1 MNSFR
6 NQIGKPP
13 LKVKVDPLLPEKGRR
28 ETVYDDLT
36 SISIKRTQVR
46 GGSTRTDDRHRL
58 TAEEVVLYDTQGFEH
73 TVTLINLSMGG
84 AMISGDLSLE
94 LWQPVSLEF
103 GDGGVIEACVSWIK
117 DRRVGLEFTAETQFG
132 CGQSERD
139 AIIIETIQNSFPN
152 EGRWRAQPTT
162 AYEQMVAEKD
172 ARDMD
177 QTRKRS
183 NQRNTRRHSLIWTG
197 EIHYNHDSHPVRLRN
212 ISETGALIEI
222 DKDLPC
228 GDELLLDLNE
238 AGTVFAIV
246 GWSRGG
252 LTGLRFKTS
261 YNLSQ
266 LASAKPKVA
275 SSSWQAPDYLR
286 KKIPSTSQWASHWET
301 PSLAHVAEDLAG
313 FLKR

>member
-13 LKVKVDPLLPEKGRR
+13 PKVEEDPLLPEKGKR
-28 ETVYDDLT
+28 EAIYDDLT
-36 SISIKRTQVR
+36 SISIRRSQVR

-58 TAEEVVLYDTQGFEH
+58 TAEEVIIYDHNGFDH

-84 AMISGDLSLE
+84 AMIHCDLSLE
-94 LWQPVSLEF
+94 LWEPVSLEF
-103 GDGGVIEACVSWIK
+103 GDGGVIEACVRWIK
-117 DRRVGLEFTAETQFG
+117 GKKVGLEFTAETQFG

-139 AIIIETIQNSFPN
+139 AIVMETIRNSFPN
-152 EGRWRAQPTT
+152 EGQWQAEPQS
-162 AYEQMVAEKD
+162 AFEQMVS
-172 ARDMD
+172 AREALEQD
-177 QTRKRS
+177 RERRRS
-183 NQRNTRRHSLIWTG
+183 NQRAIRRHPLIWTG

-222 DKDLPC
+222 EKELPY

-238 AGTVFAIV
+238 AGTVFATV
-246 GWSRGG
+246 SWSRGG
-252 LTGLRFKTS
+252 QSGLAFKTP

-266 LASAKPKVA
+266 LASAKPKIA
-275 SSSWQAPDYLR
+275 TSGWQTPDYLR
-286 KKIPSTSQWASHWET
+286 KAVPPASRWASHWET
-301 PSLAHVAEDLAG
+301 ASLRHIAEDLEG